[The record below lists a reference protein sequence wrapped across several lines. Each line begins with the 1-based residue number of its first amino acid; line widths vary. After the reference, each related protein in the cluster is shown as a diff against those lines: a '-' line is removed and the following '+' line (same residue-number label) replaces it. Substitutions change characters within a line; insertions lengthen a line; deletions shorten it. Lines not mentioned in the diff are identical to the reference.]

1 MYHLN
6 PAVIKS
12 ILVSMSK
19 KELEKELQYIRS
31 QVEQLPVGNRR
42 TMFLNLYL
50 FVKSG
55 QEKQQA
61 DGQLTI
67 FTK

>member
-12 ILVSMSK
+12 ILTSMSK
-19 KELEKELQYIRS
+19 KELEKEVQYIRT

-50 FVKSG
+50 FIQSK

-61 DGQLTI
+61 GNQLTI